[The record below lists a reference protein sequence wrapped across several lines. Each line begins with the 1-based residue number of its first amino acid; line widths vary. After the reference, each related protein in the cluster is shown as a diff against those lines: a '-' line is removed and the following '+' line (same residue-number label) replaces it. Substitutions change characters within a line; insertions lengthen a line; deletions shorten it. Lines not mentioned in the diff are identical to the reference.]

1 MTPGLALA
9 QTALLLVAAGL
20 ALVVAGV
27 AWARQPL
34 RGMPALALLATGVGV
49 WCSGY
54 ALEIGAA
61 DPAVKLAWAR
71 LQYFGILFVPPGW
84 LLFGLRHRPP
94 PPRGRAFA
102 LVALQAVV
110 PLLTLALAFTSSS
123 QTLLWTE
130 VVSSPGG
137 LGPLRFSHGPWFWV
151 LQAQSHLQILAGTLL
166 MLRDARQTPVAR
178 RRLLCGALVPWG
190 ANLLYI
196 TSADL
201 LGGLDP
207 TPFAFSLAAVVL
219 WAGIA
224 EHHLLDLRPIAR
236 SSVFESMSDAAIVVD
251 ASHRVA
257 DINPAAEVLVGR
269 PARELLGR
277 QLDELPGPVWSRLRE
292 ILGPSAGGARQ
303 STVPIQL
310 GDLDR
315 AMHLDVRA
323 TPLGPGEG
331 RGGHVIVARD
341 NTRLRRALQAQL
353 EARAFSEGIVSSA
366 PLGIVVLDRELRVQ
380 TWNPFMQGLT
390 GLAPERC
397 LGRPVAETL
406 PSLRETGLEP
416 LLGRALAGE
425 TVVSGA
431 VPFTLEETGRG
442 GWAVCTLHPTRDA
455 ASGAVTGLL
464 ALFEDVSRTRHVE
477 REVLQLQEQ
486 LERRAEALAG
496 ILPVGIFRTS
506 PSGWCTYVNQGWC
519 EIMGCQASQGLGE
532 GWRQFLHPEDRAG
545 VLEQWVAAV
554 GTGLAGQREYRVVRL
569 DGSVRWVSTVAA
581 PELDSKGE
589 LLGFLGAISDVTEAH
604 TLTESLRASE
614 HTLRTVTDSVPGMV
628 FRVRLEPDGTPR
640 FTFVSRG
647 ARALSGRA
655 PGEEQLGLDAA
666 TTRILADDFAR
677 LRETLDDAAAL
688 RSAFQTEVRLAA
700 PEGQRW
706 IRCRADPGREPDGA
720 LAFTGMAWD
729 VTEEKQ
735 AEERILL
742 LSSAV
747 EATAD
752 LVLIAD
758 ADWRFEYVNAAF
770 EQATGHRL
778 LDIRGQRVGDVLDAG
793 QTPSMLEELGAAMA
807 AGQSFTRVFRN
818 RRKDGSTYWEEKT
831 ITPVLDERGAVR
843 HYVSTGRD
851 ITERRELERDLR
863 RSETMAAM
871 GRLVA
876 GVAHEVRNPLF
887 AISSLLD
894 SFELELGSHEG
905 FQAYGLRLR
914 RQVDRVTDLMRELLE
929 YGRPSPAQ
937 LARGPLGPV
946 IEEAREARAAAAT
959 LAGVRVLLELEPHLP
974 EVERDPARLR
984 QVFENLLQNAIDH
997 AGSAGVVRIEAARR
1011 AGSVV
1016 CRVRDDGPGFSAEDL
1031 AHAFEPFYTRRRG
1044 GTGLGLAIV
1053 QRIVEEHGGR
1063 LEAGNHPEGGAV
1075 VEVSLPSAEAA

>member
-1 MTPGLALA
+1 MTTGLALA
-9 QTALLLVAAGL
+9 QSALLLVAAGL

-34 RGMPALALLATGVGV
+34 RGMHALALLAFGVGV

-61 DPAVKLAWAR
+61 DPGMKLAWAR
-71 LQYFGILFVPPGW
+71 LQYFGILVVPPGW
-84 LLFGLRHRPP
+84 LLFGLRHRPRP
-94 PPRGRAFA
+94 TRARLAA
-102 LVALQAVV
+102 LVALQAVM
-110 PLLTLALAFTSSS
+110 PLVTLVLAFTSSRH
-123 QTLLWTE
+123 TLLWTG
-130 VVSSPGG
+130 VAASPGG

-151 LQAQSHLQILAGTLL
+151 LQAQSHVQVLVGTLL

-190 ANLLYI
+190 ANLLYV
-196 TSADL
+196 TSADA

-207 TPFAFSLAAVVL
+207 TPFAFSLAALVL

-236 SSVFESMSDAAIVVD
+236 SSVFEAMSDAAIVVD
-251 ASHRVA
+251 GSRRVA
-257 DINPAAEVLVGR
+257 DLNPAAELLVGD
-269 PARELLGR
+269 PAGELLGR
-277 QLDELPGPVWSRLRE
+277 QIDELPGLLWSRVRE
-292 ILGPSAGGARQ
+292 ALGTPPDGVRRP
-303 STVPIQL
+303 TVPIRL
-310 GDLDR
+310 GDLER
-315 AMHLDVRA
+315 AVQLDVRV
-323 TPLGPGEG
+323 TPVGPGEG
-331 RGGHVIVARD
+331 QGGHVIVARD
-341 NTRLRRALQAQL
+341 NTRLQRALQAQL

-366 PLGIVVLDRELRVQ
+366 PIGIVVLDRELRVQ
-380 TWNPFMQGLT
+380 AWNPFMQGLT

-397 LGRPVAETL
+397 LGQPVTAVL
-406 PSLRETGLEP
+406 PSLREAGLEP

-425 TVVSGA
+425 TVSSGA
-431 VPFTLEETGRG
+431 VPFALDETGRG
-442 GWAVCTLHPTRDA
+442 GWAVCTFNPTRDA
-455 ASGAVTGLL
+455 PGGLVTGLL
-464 ALFEDVSRTRHVE
+464 VLFEDVSRTRHVE

-506 PSGWCTYVNQGWC
+506 PSGWCTYVNQRWC
-519 EIMGCQASQGLGE
+519 EIMGCQASDGLGL
-532 GWRQFLHPEDRAG
+532 GWQRFLHADERAN
-545 VLEQWVAAV
+545 VLEQWSDALQ
-554 GTGLAGQREYRVVRL
+554 GRRGGQREYRVVRP
-569 DGSVRWVSTVAA
+569 DGAVRWVSTVAA
-581 PELDSKGE
+581 PELDPRGE
-589 LLGFLGAISDVTEAH
+589 PLGFLGVISDVTEARS
-604 TLTESLRASE
+604 LTESLRDSE

-647 ARALSGRA
+647 AQALSGRA
-655 PGEEQLGLDAA
+655 PGEEQLGLELA

-688 RSAFQTEVRLAA
+688 RSAFQTEVRLAL
-700 PEGQRW
+700 PEGLRW

-778 LDIRGQRVGDVLDAG
+778 LEIRGQRVGDVIDAG
-793 QTPSMLEELGAAMA
+793 QAPGVLAELAAAMA
-807 AGQSFTRVFRN
+807 TGESFTRVFRN

-894 SFELELGSHEG
+894 SFELELGDHEG

-937 LARGPLGPV
+937 LARGPLGAV

-959 LAGVRVLLELEPHLP
+959 LAGVRVLLELEPNLP

-997 AGSAGVVRIEAARR
+997 ASPSGVVRLEATRR
-1011 AGSVV
+1011 AGSVA
-1016 CRVRDDGPGFSAEDL
+1016 CRVRDDGPGFSPEDL

-1063 LEAGNHPEGGAV
+1063 IEARNHPGGGAV
-1075 VEVSLPSAEAA
+1075 VEVSLPAVEVP